1 METWRKKNQA
11 DSMGTIK
18 RKVGERNIRENSTKN
33 RISKTNLH
41 KKRQTGENLQEKII
55 LIMYIEEKATK
66 TKIKKGL
73 AQKNFL
79 QSIQLSGMDIWF
91 KTVGEI
97 KAPRKSRD
105 YLRNENSLSLYFPI
119 FRKLSKL
126 NEFFPCLSYAGVLWF
141 IKLRK

>member
-1 METWRKKNQA
+1 
-11 DSMGTIK
+11 MGTIK

-79 QSIQLSGMDIWF
+79 QSIQLSGMDI
-91 KTVGEI
+91 
-97 KAPRKSRD
+97 
-105 YLRNENSLSLYFPI
+105 
-119 FRKLSKL
+119 
-126 NEFFPCLSYAGVLWF
+126 
-141 IKLRK
+141 